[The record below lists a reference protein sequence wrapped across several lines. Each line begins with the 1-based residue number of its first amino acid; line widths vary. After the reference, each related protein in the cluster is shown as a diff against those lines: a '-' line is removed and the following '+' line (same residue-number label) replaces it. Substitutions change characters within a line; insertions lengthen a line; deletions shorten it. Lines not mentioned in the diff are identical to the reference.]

1 MIFKKII
8 DARKY
13 TKEIIKAK
21 LISTE
26 GSVPRNSGT
35 FMLITSKYLFG
46 SIGGGQLEYTI
57 IEKAKKIAAHMLEAA
72 AADIEFDNGHFK
84 VAGTDRSVTLSDI
97 VNIAFE
103 PKKMP
108 PDMEFGLYETAS
120 WSPETT
126 NIPNTYH
133 VCEVEIDPDTGT
145 SKMMRYAAV
154 HDVGVEL
161 NPVLVD
167 GQVVGGIAQGAGQA
181 LMEQIIYDPDG
192 QVITGSFMDYCMPR
206 ASDFCEFKLDR
217 HPVPTATNP
226 LGVKG
231 AGEGGTVGAL
241 GAVMNAVNNAL
252 EPLGVHNI
260 GMPATSEKI
269 WKAIQ
274 KAS

>member
-1 MIFKKII
+1 
-8 DARKY
+8 
-13 TKEIIKAK
+13 
-21 LISTE
+21 
-26 GSVPRNSGT
+26 
-35 FMLITSKYLFG
+35 
-46 SIGGGQLEYTI
+46 
-57 IEKAKKIAAHMLEAA
+57 
-72 AADIEFDNGHFK
+72 
-84 VAGTDRSVTLSDI
+84 
-97 VNIAFE
+97 
-103 PKKMP
+103 
-108 PDMEFGLYETAS
+108 MEFGLYETAS
-120 WSPETT
+120 WSPETS

-133 VCEVEIDPDTGT
+133 VCEIEIDPDTGT
-145 SKMMRYAAV
+145 SKMMHYSAV

-167 GQVVGGIAQGAGQA
+167 GQVIGGIAQGAGQA
-181 LMEQIIYDPDG
+181 LMEQMVYDSDG
-192 QVITGSFMDYCMPR
+192 QVLTGSFMDYCMPR

-260 GMPATSEKI
+260 GMPATPEKV

-274 KAS
+274 QAS